1 MVEDEFGINTL
12 GDPRKLRKKYMRIF
26 KDEKLY
32 RIFIKLYD
40 KEVEDG
46 SQFPAEMAMVEFRE
60 LYMRTDEGW
69 TER

>member
-1 MVEDEFGINTL
+1 MAKTEKSD
-12 GDPRKLRKKYMRIF
+12 DPRKFRKQYMLIF

-46 SQFPAEMAMVEFRE
+46 AQFPAEMAMVEFRE
-60 LYMRTDEGW
+60 IYMRTDEGW

>member
-1 MVEDEFGINTL
+1 MAEDEPGINSL
-12 GDPRKLRKKYMRIF
+12 DDPRKLRKKYMRIF
-26 KDEKLY
+26 KDVRLY
-32 RIFIKLYD
+32 QHFIKLYD

-46 SQFPAEMAMVEFRE
+46 SQFPADMAMVEFRE